1 MDERS
6 LAELAPEERPRER
19 LLTAGAVALEDA
31 SLLALVL
38 GTGRGSGEDALQ
50 LARRILRSVGGV
62 AALGATGPTELAAI
76 NGIGPVRAARLCA
89 TFELGRR
96 ALGGA
101 DAASPPEVPA
111 PAPPPPAP
119 PVDPFEAA
127 VERLRGQV
135 PTGEAAVLGYRPLD
149 ARPPVTLGLGDQLGS
164 ETRAGTYLARLLTEG
179 AGPWWI
185 VSVRPG
191 GKPAAR
197 ERGAADRLLEAAG
210 LVGVD
215 IERVV
220 VVGGR
225 RGWILAG
232 AGA

>member
-19 LLTAGAVALEDA
+19 LRAAGAAALDDA

-62 AALGATGPTELAAI
+62 GVLGAAAPADLETN
-76 NGIGPVRAARLCA
+76 NGIGAVRAARICA

-96 ALGGA
+96 AAGPGAGGA
-101 DAASPPEVPA
+101 SPA
-111 PAPPPPAP
+111 RSSAPPPPAAP
-119 PVDPFEAA
+119 IDPFEAA
-127 VERLRGQV
+127 IERLRGQV

-164 ETRAGTYLARLLTEG
+164 ETRAGAYLARLLTEG
-179 AGPWWI
+179 PGPWWI

-191 GKPAAR
+191 GKPAQR
-197 ERGAADRLLEAAG
+197 ERGAADRLLEAAT
-210 LVGVD
+210 LVGVE
-215 IERVV
+215 IERVI

>member
-19 LLTAGAVALEDA
+19 LLTLGAAALDDA

-50 LARRILRSVGGV
+50 LARRILRTVGGV
-62 AALGATGPTELAAI
+62 GALAAAAPMDLTAI
-76 NGIGPVRAARLCA
+76 DGIGAIRAARIRA

-96 ALGGA
+96 GAGGGA
-101 DAASPPEVPA
+101 AQDSGPPAA
-111 PAPPPPAP
+111 APPPPAP

-135 PTGEAAVLGYRPLD
+135 PTGEAAVLGYRPAD

-164 ETRAGTYLARLLTEG
+164 ETRAGAYLARLLTEG

-197 ERGAADRLLEAAG
+197 ERGAADRLLEAAA

>member
-19 LLTAGAVALEDA
+19 LLTAGAAALDDG

-50 LARRILRSVGGV
+50 LARRILRTLGGV
-62 AALGATGPTELAAI
+62 AALAAAAPTKLTAI
-76 NGIGPVRAARLCA
+76 DGIGPIRAARICA

-96 ALGGA
+96 GA
-101 DAASPPEVPA
+101 GTTA
-111 PAPPPPAP
+111 PVGVSAPPAP
-119 PVDPFEAA
+119 PAPAVDPFEAV

-135 PTGEAAVLGYRPLD
+135 PTGEAAVLGYRPAD
-149 ARPPVTLGLGDQLGS
+149 DRPPVTLGLGDQLGS
-164 ETRAGTYLARLLTEG
+164 ETLAGAYLARLLTEG